1 MKEIKDYFILT
12 REKLILCL
20 PDIRDPRIEELK
32 ENNIHTCIETNASLK
47 NCEEIFGTV
56 DYMIADF
63 KSPDAEK
70 LKEIT
75 GADLEI
81 IKENL

>member
-1 MKEIKDYFILT
+1 
-12 REKLILCL
+12 
-20 PDIRDPRIEELK
+20 
-32 ENNIHTCIETNASLK
+32 
-47 NCEEIFGTV
+47 
-56 DYMIADF
+56 MIADF

-81 IKENL
+81 IKENLLNYFTLYIFHEIY